1 MNLRTI
7 QMLAATVLCAAL
19 ALPARAGN
27 PEDTARD
34 AVTVLRSLADIPEK
48 GIPPRLFNDAA
59 GIAVI
64 PGLIKAG
71 FVVGGRHG
79 NGVLSVR
86 DDSGAWSLPSFIS
99 VTGGSIGFQAGVQS
113 IDLVLVFKTH
123 RSIAGIMHGKFTL
136 GGDASAAAGP
146 VGRTASAATD
156 AQLKAE
162 IYAYSR
168 SRGLFAGIALDGTVI
183 EIDPKANADAYG
195 SGAVPESIFAGEV
208 SQRPAPVV
216 QFTDAL
222 EERTAEA
229 AARNGD

>member
-1 MNLRTI
+1 MNLRNFRI
-7 QMLAATVLCAAL
+7 LSAAL
-19 ALPARAGN
+19 LSAVLAMPAHAGN
-27 PEDTARD
+27 PVDTARD
-34 AVTVLRSLADIPEK
+34 AVTVLRSLADIPEQ
-48 GIPPRLFNDAA
+48 GIPPRLYNDAA

-79 NGVLSVR
+79 NGVLSIR
-86 DDSGAWSLPSFIS
+86 DDSGAWSLPTFIS

-113 IDLVLVFKTH
+113 IDLVLVFKTQ
-123 RSIAGIMHGKFTL
+123 RSISGIMNGKFTL
-136 GGDASAAAGP
+136 GGDASVAAGP

-156 AQLKAE
+156 AQLTAE

-168 SRGLFAGIALDGTVI
+168 ARGLFAGIALDGTVI

-195 SGAVPESIFAGEV
+195 SGAVPEGIFAGKV

-229 AARNGD
+229 RQKGG